1 MSLYSLVAGTTPDS
15 SILGQG
21 VSPVFNESLPNLA
34 QGVGKSLPVSV
45 QSSQGHNI
53 NKQVH
58 FHYDVTQGSD
68 TKTPFY
74 DAAPPQGEFIFGR
87 DSIQTLSG
95 KSPVNAERSDPFLP
109 IMEARGVFAWNAHFA
124 QPNHRFDSLLQAW
137 EYGLSLK
144 YLGTLTAFE
153 KESSMAT
160 ICVSRNAFN
169 VINHWA
175 PQIEPGMCAWFHLE
189 VKAMLGGKYML
200 RLQPYCTRRR
210 GPIEPAYAGIM
221 DVPVATYKVGNA
233 LASDEITYGA
243 FDRVDRIVEFDGMPT
258 KMLKKGYPRN
268 SDEWVDMGADAFSHV
283 NYTNMLESKP
293 RIPMFAVRGSI
304 WGSTS

>member
-1 MSLYSLVAGTTPDS
+1 MSLYSFGAGTIPDS
-15 SILGQG
+15 SISGQG
-21 VSPVFNESLPNLA
+21 VSPIFNESFPNLT
-34 QGVGKSLPVSV
+34 QGVGRSLPVSV

-58 FHYDVTQGSD
+58 FHYGVTQGAD
-68 TKTPFY
+68 AKTPFY

-95 KSPVNAERSDPFLP
+95 KSPVTSERSDPFLP
-109 IMEARGVFAWNAHFA
+109 IMEARGAFAWNAHFS
-124 QPNHRFDSLLQAW
+124 QPTNHFDSLRAAW

-144 YLGTLTAFE
+144 YMGTLTAFE
-153 KESSMAT
+153 KDSSMAT

-175 PQIEPGMCAWFHLE
+175 PHIKPGMYAWFHLE
-189 VKAMLGGKYML
+189 IKRKVGGKFML
-200 RLQPYCTRRR
+200 RLQPYCTSQR
-210 GPIEPAYAGIM
+210 GPIQPVYTNIY

-233 LASDEITYGA
+233 LASDEIAYGA
-243 FDRVDRIVEFDGMPT
+243 FDFANGIREYDGMPT
-258 KMLKKGYPRN
+258 KMLRKGEPKQ
-268 SDEWVDMGADAFSHV
+268 SDEWVDRDDAFSHV
-283 NYTNMLESKP
+283 NYINLLESKP

>member
-1 MSLYSLVAGTTPDS
+1 MTPDS

-21 VSPVFNESLPNLA
+21 VSPIFNESFPNLA
-34 QGVGKSLPVSV
+34 QGVGRSLPVSV

-58 FHYDVTQGSD
+58 FHYDVTQGAD
-68 TKTPFY
+68 AKTPFY
-74 DAAPPQGEFIFGR
+74 DAAPPQGEFVFGR

-95 KSPVNAERSDPFLP
+95 ESPVTLERSDPFLP
-109 IMEARGVFAWNAHFA
+109 IMEARGAFAWNAHF
-124 QPNHRFDSLLQAW
+124 SLLTNHFNSLQEAW
-137 EYGLSLK
+137 QYGLTLK
-144 YLGTLTAFE
+144 FLGTLTAFE

-175 PQIEPGMCAWFHLE
+175 PRIQPGMYAWFHLE
-189 VKAMLGGKYML
+189 VIRKVGGKFML
-200 RLQPYCTRRR
+200 RLQPYCATKR
-210 GPIEPAYAGIM
+210 GPIEHKYTSID
-221 DVPVATYKVGNA
+221 DVPIATYKVGNA
-233 LASDEITYGA
+233 LASDEIAYGA
-243 FDRVDRIVEFDGMPT
+243 FDRADNILECDGMPT
-258 KMLKKGYPRN
+258 KMLKKNEPRA
-268 SDEWVDMGADAFSHV
+268 SDNWVDRDDAFSHV
-283 NYTNMLESKP
+283 NYINLLESKP

>member
-1 MSLYSLVAGTTPDS
+1 MSLYSFAAGTTPDS
-15 SILGQG
+15 SISGQG
-21 VSPVFNESLPNLA
+21 VSPIFNESFPDLA

-58 FHYDVTQGSD
+58 FHYDVTQGAD

-95 KSPVNAERSDPFLP
+95 KSPVNAERNDPFLP

-124 QPNHRFDSLLQAW
+124 QPKNHFASFREAW
-137 EYGLSLK
+137 EYGLTLK
-144 YLGTLTAFE
+144 FLGTLTAFE
-153 KESSMAT
+153 KESSMGT

-175 PQIEPGMCAWFHLE
+175 PDLEPGMYAWFHLE
-189 VKAMLGGKYML
+189 VKAVVGGTFML

-210 GPIEPAYAGIM
+210 GPIQANYAGVM

-233 LASDEITYGA
+233 LASDEIAYGA
-243 FDRVDRIVEFDGMPT
+243 FDRIDRLDEFAGMPT
-258 KMLKKGYPRN
+258 KMLKKGYPKER
-268 SDEWVDMGADAFSHV
+268 DDWVGRADDAFSHV